1 MRDGGGIGVARVLI
15 VEDTAFMRKIL
26 IEMLEG
32 EHEVCGEAGNGREAI
47 RLYKELSPD
56 IVTMDVTMPD
66 IQGIDALREI
76 IAHDPDAKILM
87 CSAMGQRQ
95 IVLEAMKLGAKDF
108 IVKPFQKERLLDAIS
123 RWV

>member
-1 MRDGGGIGVARVLI
+1 MARVLI